1 MGYGLSAGQVCP
13 YNQGEIAMNPWIQKG
28 TAMLLAVGALS
39 FCSTA
44 QAEQKVQK
52 ITFIED
58 DAQKNM
64 ASKIYILKHTKA
76 ADLLPFVRNAVV
88 RYCAESSVSAVNDS
102 ARKRQMLI
110 VSTGINMI
118 PYVDQ
123 IVAALDRDAK
133 FGQYSNILG
142 NGIVIGTYRPN
153 FRATKSMLDVIT
165 IGGVASGV
173 QDGRI
178 RFDKNT
184 NMFYFKD
191 APYKVDCIKQ
201 KLAWLDKAEPQTR
214 LELTIY
220 EVRDSDLKDTGID
233 YLAWKNGPG
242 LNLFSVGYNALNVRA
257 AEKVIETIAQH
268 GMELASNATYGF
280 GGIYTAPAFDMSFIR
295 LLQQNG
301 KATVSSTASV
311 LVSNEPGKTFS
322 VAFAPEYQNI
332 TKDASHISS
341 VAIGGDASLTADISE
356 AVITAGKNGT
366 VNFSY
371 TVTNNN
377 VVERNNLGAE
387 LSEAETFSASATL
400 PFNEERILA
409 IWNRTSDVEQTI
421 GVPVLCELPI
431 LKYIFGT
438 TTNNTEVTRCIVTVR
453 AVPVVY
459 NETLAPGAVAEF
471 DKLCSK

>member
-1 MGYGLSAGQVCP
+1 
-13 YNQGEIAMNPWIQKG
+13 MNPWIQKG

-88 RYCAESSVSAVNDS
+88 RYCKESSVSSMYDGERN
-102 ARKRQMLI
+102 RQILM

-123 IVAALDRDAK
+123 IVAALDRKSKLDK
-133 FGQYSNILG
+133 YSNILG
-142 NGIVIGTYRPN
+142 NGIAIGTYQPQ
-153 FRATKSMLDVIT
+153 FRANQNMIEIITKGEVYSGYQDSRIYLDE
-165 IGGVASGV
+165 
-173 QDGRI
+173 QR
-178 RFDKNT
+178 

-191 APYKVDCIKQ
+191 TPSQVARIKR

-220 EVRDSDLKDTGID
+220 EVRDSDLKDIGID

-322 VAFAPEYQNI
+322 VTFAPEYQNI

-366 VNFSY
+366 VNFTY

>member
-1 MGYGLSAGQVCP
+1 
-13 YNQGEIAMNPWIQKG
+13 MNPWIQRG
-28 TAMLLAVGALS
+28 TAVLLTAGALS
-39 FCSTA
+39 FGTTA
-44 QAEQKVQK
+44 QAEPKVQK

-88 RYCAESSVSAVNDS
+88 RYCKESNVSSMYDGERN
-102 ARKRQMLI
+102 RQILM

-123 IVAALDRDAK
+123 IVAALDRNSK
-133 FGQYSNILG
+133 FDKYSNILG
-142 NGIVIGTYRPN
+142 SGIAVGTYQPN
-153 FRATKSMLDVIT
+153 FRANQNMVDIMTQGEVYSGYQDARVYLDEK
-165 IGGVASGV
+165 
-173 QDGRI
+173 R
-178 RFDKNT
+178 

-191 APYKVDCIKQ
+191 TPSQVARIKR
-201 KLAWLDKAEPQTR
+201 KLAWLDKEIPQSR

-220 EVRDSDLKDTGID
+220 EVRDSDLKDVGID

-242 LNLFSVGYNALNVRA
+242 MNLFSVGYEALSVRA
-257 AEKVIETIAQH
+257 AEKIIETFAER

-301 KATVSSTASV
+301 KAVVSSTASV
-311 LVSNEPGKTFS
+311 LVSNVPGKTFS

-332 TKDASHISS
+332 TKDEDHTSA
-341 VAIGGDASLTADISE
+341 VAIGGDASLQADISN

-371 TVTNNN
+371 TITNNN

-409 IWNRTSDVEQTI
+409 VWNRTSDVEQTI
-421 GVPVLCELPI
+421 GIPVLCELPI

-438 TTNNTEVTRCIVTVR
+438 TTNNTEITRCIVTVR

-459 NETLAPGAVAEF
+459 NENLAPGAVAEF